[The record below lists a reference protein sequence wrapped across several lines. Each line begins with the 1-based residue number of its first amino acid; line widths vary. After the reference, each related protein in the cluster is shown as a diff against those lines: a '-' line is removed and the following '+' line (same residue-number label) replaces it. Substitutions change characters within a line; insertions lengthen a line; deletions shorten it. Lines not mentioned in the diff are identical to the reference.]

1 LFIDL
6 LKNNDQAFLVGSV
19 TKMKQLLNNKITF
32 EHDTNVRR
40 WTKEWAA
47 GVTVGGK
54 PRGALQNRTSGELNF
69 YLPYQNTGL
78 ENEGIFFGQVL
89 MLSIDVGVLINF
101 MLNLNVA

>member
-1 LFIDL
+1 MFIDL

-19 TKMKQLLNNKITF
+19 TKMKQLLDNRITF

-54 PRGALQNRTSGELNF
+54 PRGALQNERAAEFNF
-69 YLPYQNTGL
+69 YAKYQSNGL
-78 ENEGIFFGQVL
+78 ESEGIHLFWPSVDVL
-89 MLSIDVGVLINF
+89 F
-101 MLNLNVA
+101 